1 MSWIKKFFSKVQ
13 PINKYVEIDWDKV
26 QSIDDIKALLK
37 LRMYA
42 IDVNNERVK
51 EEVKKLLK

>member
-37 LRMYA
+37 LRMYS

>member
-1 MSWIKKFFSKVQ
+1 MSWIKKFFSKAQ